1 MSTLNQSRN
10 GPAVVQLREAHPG
23 PAHAR
28 AGGSEPARESPH
40 RVGPRRP
47 LVVVA
52 VAVVMSLVVFAV
64 WRLFLAPSA
73 VAPDVIAVSGRIEG
87 DDAAVATKTSGR
99 IREITVREGD
109 RVEAGQVIAVLDDE
123 QVRAREDQAT
133 AAVRQ
138 AEARA
143 RLAQHQIAVLEEQL
157 RQSRPGVVRGRADAE
172 GRVNEAEGRRA
183 AAEAQLTQAQ
193 ATHAQAKW
201 DREAMARLFQK
212 GLVAEQEAQRARNNA
227 PGTRVVLLNVWGSW
241 RELIVSPAERVIP
254 VSADLS
260 DEDAAQALVNPV
272 TAWVMTMVEHDLK
285 PADWL
290 VQTAAGST
298 VGRLVLQLARSE
310 RFRTVN
316 IVRRR
321 AQVSEIK
328 ALGGDVVITSEDD
341 DWVTQLATASEGKA
355 LSRAIDCVAGRIGAT
370 VARHLAPGGRLLVY
384 GALSSHRQTDPSAFE
399 MPVFAPRLIYSAAV
413 VQGWYLLHWFEV
425 TPFAECRA
433 ILSRLLDRLASG
445 ALRLPPVKRH
455 PPQNIADA
463 VREADGAPREGKPL
477 LDLSSWA
484 ADERI
489 VL

>member
-10 GPAVVQLREAHPG
+10 GPATVQLREAHPG

-28 AGGSEPARESPH
+28 AGVSEPARESPH
-40 RVGPRRP
+40 RIGPRRP

-52 VAVVMSLVVFAV
+52 VAVVVGLVAFAV
-64 WRLFLAPSA
+64 WRLFLAPPA
-73 VAPDVIAVSGRIEG
+73 VAPGVIAVSGRIEG
-87 DDAAVATKTSGR
+87 DDSAVAAKGSGR

-157 RQSRPGVVRGRADAE
+157 RQSRLGVDQARADAE
-172 GRVNEAEGRRA
+172 GRVNEAEGRLA

-285 PADWL
+285 PGDWL

-298 VGRLVLQLARSE
+298 VGQLVLQLARSE

-321 AQVSEIK
+321 AQAPDIK
-328 ALGGDVVITSEDD
+328 ALGGEVVISSEDN
-341 DWVTQLATASEGKA
+341 DWGTQLATASTGKA

-370 VARHLAPGGRLLVY
+370 VARHLAPGGRMLVY

-399 MPVFAPRLIYSAAV
+399 MPVFAPRLIYSAAA
-413 VQGWYLLHWFEV
+413 VQGWYLLHWLEV
-425 TPFAECRA
+425 TPLAECGA
-433 ILSRLLDRLASG
+433 IFAKVLDRLASG
-445 ALRLPPVKRH
+445 ALRLPPAKRH
-455 PPQNIADA
+455 RPQNIADA
-463 VREADGAPREGKPL
+463 LRDADGAPREGKPL

-484 ADERI
+484 AD
-489 VL
+489 